1 MRPFFSR
8 SAPSDPAADPQAGIV
23 LEEVRV
29 AREGRP
35 VLDGVTLSLAERRI
49 GIVGLNGSGKSTLLN
64 LIDGLEAPDSGRLTV
79 AGLDTVRQGRDV
91 RRRVGYLFQDPDN
104 QIVMPVVMDDLLFG
118 LKAQGLAPDE
128 ARRRADATLAD
139 LGILPLAQRRVHELS
154 GGERQLVALAA
165 VLAMEPATILFDE
178 PTALLDLRNRN
189 RLRDILRALPQQILV
204 VTHDLDLLLGFDRV
218 VVLHEGRVAADGP
231 PETSLRFYRDG
242 MG

>member
-1 MRPFFSR
+1 MRSFFSR
-8 SAPSDPAADPQAGIV
+8 TAVPAADKSAGIV
-23 LEEVRV
+23 LDGVSV
-29 AREGRP
+29 AREGRT
-35 VLDGVTLSLAERRI
+35 VLDGLSLTLAERRI

-64 LIDGLEAPDSGRLTV
+64 LIDGLEPPDAGRILV
-79 AGLDTVRQGRDV
+79 AGLDAQRDGKAVRK
-91 RRRVGYLFQDPDN
+91 RVGYLFQDPDN
-104 QIVMPVVMDDLLFG
+104 QIVMPIVMDDLLFG
-118 LKAQGLAPDE
+118 LKAQGLAAEE
-128 ARRRADATLAD
+128 ARRRAEATLSE
-139 LGILPLAQRRVHELS
+139 LGIGALAQRRVHELS

-189 RLRDILRALPQQILV
+189 RLRDLMRALPQQLVV

-231 PETSLRFYRDG
+231 PEASLRFYRDA